1 MIDINTITKL
11 ISEGKIEKLQK
22 LIDEK
27 PDVLEIKDE
36 NGSSAFMTICY
47 SGNAELMGLA
57 IRKKRSFN
65 MAESCVAG
73 LNKKVIE
80 IIELHP
86 PAVNSYAPDGF
97 TPVGLAA
104 FFGHHDVV
112 LSLLKKGADP
122 NKAANNP
129 LKVNA
134 LHAAVSKN
142 SNDTVAMLLEY
153 GANVNQEQQS
163 GITPLHAAAHNGNL
177 YLVKLLINNGA
188 DKNLKSDDGKDV
200 IAYAEENNHEK
211 LLEYLRKL

>member
-1 MIDINTITKL
+1 MIDFNKILGLLHN
-11 ISEGKIEKLQK
+11 GKIEKLIK
-22 LIDEK
+22 LIEEK
-27 PDVLEIKDE
+27 PDILELKSDD
-36 NGSSAFMTICY
+36 GSSVFMTICY
-47 SGNAELMGLA
+47 SGNIELMELS

-86 PAVNSYAPDGF
+86 PAVNNYAPDGF
-97 TPVGLAA
+97 TPIGLAA

-122 NKAANNP
+122 NRAANNP

-142 SNDTVAMLLEY
+142 SYDTVAMLIEY

-163 GITPLHAAAHNGNL
+163 GIIPLHAAAHNGNL
-177 YLVKLLINNGA
+177 DLVKLLITNGA

-200 IAYAEENNHEK
+200 ISYAEENNHLE
-211 LLEYLRKL
+211 LIEYLKGI